1 MIVGLEHDID
11 AETSS
16 ALGDLE
22 MVRSFVNT
30 LDVEEGTDELSST
43 ARLARW
49 LAEAGLGDGDE
60 PTERDLARAVD
71 FREGLRS
78 LLLANNGVDSGG
90 DPAERL
96 NAALEGASSEVR
108 FQASSAAIVPTCG
121 NVDGALATMALVV
134 HGAMLSG
141 EWARLKVC
149 PAEDCQWAFYDRS
162 RNHSRTWCQMG
173 DCGNRAKVRAFRARK
188 SG

>member
-1 MIVGLEHDID
+1 VGLEHDTD

-16 ALGDLE
+16 APGDLE
-22 MVRSFVNT
+22 MVRNFVNT
-30 LDVEEGTDELSST
+30 LDVEEGNDELDST
-43 ARLARW
+43 AGLAAW
-49 LAEAGLGDGDE
+49 LAGAGLGDGGE

-78 LLLANNGVDSGG
+78 LLLANNGADAGSVSAD
-90 DPAERL
+90 RL
-96 NAALEGASSEVR
+96 NAALDGASSEVR
-108 FQASSAAIVPTCG
+108 FHGSSAVIVPTCG

-134 HGAMLSG
+134 HGAMRSG
-141 EWARLKVC
+141 EWAKLKVC
-149 PAEDCQWAFYDRS
+149 PAVDCLWAFYDRS